1 MPAELMP
8 WAIIWNMAPLMPIFQ
23 ESGIVEV
30 AGHALHTPMP
40 SST

>member
-8 WAIIWNMAPLMPIFQ
+8 WAIIWNMAPLTPIRQ
-23 ESGIVEV
+23 AWELYRLPAVTV
-30 AGHALHTPMP
+30 HTPMP